1 MREAKTPQIR
11 VDRLEAERLA
21 AEAAEIRGRRRW
33 IMKVINKLF

>member
-21 AEAAEIRGRRRW
+21 AEAAEIKRAAEGG
-33 IMKVINKLF
+33 